1 MAVAIV
7 TAAFTAGAAGSMIG
21 AMAGTSTAAS
31 IWAAQTATAAA
42 GWANAAV
49 AGTIGGA
56 VGSAAGAVSQ
66 GQAWNQAALNGA
78 ITGGLGNYLAGG
90 TFHNNPINSAK
101 VIGTSV
107 ANGAWDVVGNRIAL
121 LGAQQV
127 MGKVQSEFA
136 ESIGLSGEQLNWAL
150 MSGSIIGSLLP
161 SVGTRFRATDDGY
174 SLTDYVGERGVLNRD
189 IQGLPFDAIDI
200 ALGYQGLPD
209 STVQAHL
216 LSQGFGGYTTGH
228 SLGTLSANYLATN
241 NLVDNAHLFSMPFG
255 NIAAHNTTLTIGAAD
270 LVNGGVLGKALNP
283 NAYIVPLLP
292 WEHNFDQFYKSYI
305 DLYPERYKFGD

>member
-1 MAVAIV
+1 M
-7 TAAFTAGAAGSMIG
+7 
-21 AMAGTSTAAS
+21 
-31 IWAAQTATAAA
+31 
-42 GWANAAV
+42 
-49 AGTIGGA
+49 
-56 VGSAAGAVSQ
+56 GSAAGAVSQ

-150 MSGSIIGSLLP
+150 MSGSIIGAQLP
-161 SVGTRFRATDDGY
+161 GVGTRFSATDGGY
-174 SLTDYVGERGVLNRD
+174 ELTDRLRERGVLNRD

-209 STVQAHL
+209 STVQDHL
-216 LSQGFGGYTTGH
+216 ALLGFGGLTTGH

-241 NLVDNAHLFSMPFG
+241 NLVDGGHLFSMPFG
-255 NIAAHNTTLTIGAAD
+255 NIAAHNATLTIGAGD
-270 LVNGGVLGKALNP
+270 LVNGGGLG
-283 NAYIVPLLP
+283 
-292 WEHNFDQFYKSYI
+292 
-305 DLYPERYKFGD
+305 